1 MLSSVFQNLVGRES
15 LIAAEDTWA
24 LLAIMCLGVAFSIYL
39 EQKYNWA
46 SKVSGAIL
54 ALIIAMVLA
63 NLSIIPIH
71 SVLYDDIVWGMIVP
85 MGIPLLLLQ
94 CNLSRVWRDTGKML
108 IVFLIGAVGTVC
120 GAIIAFFALRGPF
133 GDASGLAKVASMM
146 TGSYIGGGVNFA
158 AMASQYAAGED
169 LTAAATVADNL
180 LMAAYFFVLIAIPT
194 IKFFLKKFKHPYID
208 EVEAR
213 KASGEGENQAAS
225 YWKAKPVALIDIA
238 EALAIAFAIVAI
250 STAIADFFAGLIPTS
265 NFGLALLNGLLGN
278 KYLIMPTLTMLLATI
293 KPEFMGN
300 IGGAQEIGTFLI
312 HIFFAVIGVPAS
324 IYLIM
329 TQAPLLLVFCAIIVG
344 MNMIFS
350 FVFGKIF
357 KFNLEEI
364 CIASNA
370 NVGGPTTA
378 AALAIAKGWQAMVV
392 PALLVGTLGYVIGN
406 YYGIFVGTFLGR

>member
-180 LMAAYFFVLIAIPT
+180 LMAAYFFVLIAFAGM
-194 IKFFLKKFKHPYID
+194 KFFRSHFAHPHID
-208 EVEAR
+208 EVEAGISKDAAQTQAAAFWSR
-213 KASGEGENQAAS
+213 KDISLKDIAYNVAYSVTIVWVSQFIAGTISGAVGENATGFMDFIGKFFGSQYVWITTFS
-225 YWKAKPVALIDIA
+225 V
-238 EALAIAFAIVAI
+238 IVA
-250 STAIADFFAGLIPTS
+250 TFFHKQVEENLHG
-265 NFGLALLNGLLGN
+265 
-278 KYLIMPTLTMLLATI
+278 
-293 KPEFMGN
+293 
-300 IGGAQEIGTFLI
+300 
-312 HIFFAVIGVPAS
+312 HRR
-324 IYLIM
+324 
-329 TQAPLLLVFCAIIVG
+329 LVLF
-344 MNMIFS
+344 
-350 FVFGKIF
+350 
-357 KFNLEEI
+357 
-364 CIASNA
+364 
-370 NVGGPTTA
+370 
-378 AALAIAKGWQAMVV
+378 
-392 PALLVGTLGYVIGN
+392 
-406 YYGIFVGTFLGR
+406 

>member
-1 MLSSVFQNLVGRES
+1 MRT
-15 LIAAEDTWA
+15 LISADNTWA
-24 LLAIMCLGVAFSIYL
+24 LFAILVVIAALAIWM
-39 EQKYNWA
+39 EQKYKWA
-46 SKVSGAIL
+46 GKVTGCVI
-54 ALIIAMVLA
+54 ALIGAMILSNIRVIPTDAPAYDFVWSYVVPLA
-63 NLSIIPIH
+63 
-71 SVLYDDIVWGMIVP
+71 V
-85 MGIPLLLLQ
+85 PLLLF
-94 CNLSRVWRDTGKML
+94 NANVKKIWKESGRVLVIYL
-108 IVFLIGAVGTVC
+108 ISGIGTLVGGIVAFYLLHNQIADLNKIAAMMVGTYTGGSVNLV
-120 GAIIAFFALRGPF
+120 AMSDAFG
-133 GDASGLAKVASMM
+133 ASGDMVS
-146 TGSYIGGGVNFA
+146 SSV
-158 AMASQYAAGED
+158 
-169 LTAAATVADNL
+169 VADNL
-180 LMAAYFFVLIAIPT
+180 LMALYFFVLIAIPT
-194 IKFFLKKFKHPYID
+194 IEFFLKKFKHPYID
-208 EVEAR
+208 
-213 KASGEGENQAAS
+213 ENQAAS